1 MKSRFRYIGSIG
13 LLVALFCRFNPIMI
27 LPASFGHPGVSG
39 VVNWGIW
46 LSAFTDIL
54 NIAISGCLLL
64 IILSFTNIV
73 EKTNCAEESIETD
86 SGNDNKDWENFINKK

>member
-13 LLVALFCRFNPIMI
+13 LLVALFCRFNPRII
-27 LPASFGHPGVSG
+27 LPVSFGYSG
-39 VVNWGIW
+39 DFWATNWGIR

-73 EKTNCAEESIETD
+73 DKTNGVEESIETD
-86 SGNDNKDWENFINKK
+86 SVNDNKDWENFINKK